1 MISIGL
7 DVSKLKLD
15 LGWLRDSQSGKVKT
29 KVFNNSDKDFKKM
42 SDWIIK
48 NTKADPADILI
59 TLEATGVY
67 HEPICY
73 FLHKLG
79 FPIYVANPAHAKS
92 YADGMGITH
101 KTDKSDSIMLA
112 KFAVDRREKVRI
124 WQPDPIE
131 VRELKSM
138 ITRLNALESDY
149 QREENR
155 LGSSEFS
162 LPSERVLESL
172 NLMIK
177 IIKEEIERLKSDIND
192 HIDQH
197 PKLKETHRNLM
208 TIPGVGPVL
217 ARMMTLLL
225 VSKDFKNAKQ
235 VAAFL
240 GLIPKIKESG
250 LMKGRSTLSKTGSPL
265 YRAKLYMAA
274 ICASQWNPDIKRQ
287 KEILLANG
295 KSKMQALGAAM
306 RKLVQICYG
315 VYKSQKEYQPQVN

>member
-1 MISIGL
+1 M
-7 DVSKLKLD
+7 
-15 LGWLRDSQSGKVKT
+15 
-29 KVFNNSDKDFKKM
+29 
-42 SDWIIK
+42 
-48 NTKADPADILI
+48 
-59 TLEATGVY
+59 
-67 HEPICY
+67 
-73 FLHKLG
+73 
-79 FPIYVANPAHAKS
+79 
-92 YADGMGITH
+92 
-101 KTDKSDSIMLA
+101 
-112 KFAVDRREKVRI
+112 
-124 WQPDPIE
+124 
-131 VRELKSM
+131 
-138 ITRLNALESDY
+138 
-149 QREENR
+149 
-155 LGSSEFS
+155 
-162 LPSERVLESL
+162 LESL

-235 VAAFL
+235 AAAFL